1 MKKIIALIA
10 CSLCCGIVAAQGT
23 YSLDQLK
30 QLAVENNYALRS
42 ARNAINQS
50 KEVKSEAFTKFFP
63 QLSAMGLGF
72 QNNKPMIDIDFELPD
87 AINAM
92 IPQGLIP
99 ANISLMKKGLYG
111 SISAL
116 QPVFMG
122 GQIINSNKLA
132 QVGIETSEL
141 QLEASEDQVELT
153 TEQYYWQMVS
163 LKSKLSTLNS
173 VHDMLDQLEKDV
185 TNMVRVGAVNRN
197 DLLQVQL
204 RKGEIEST
212 TAEVENGLATVSQL
226 LAQHCG
232 IVANASQRADSS
244 LPTDDGVV
252 ANASQR
258 ANPALPIDVAVPDD
272 FSVATVPALPIA
284 LRQDHQAALAATPQ
298 YRLLEKNV
306 ESHHLQHSLAVGKNL
321 PSVGVGASYSYN
333 DFWGKNTN
341 AMIFATVHVPISG
354 WWGGSHNIKKQ
365 NLALA
370 DAKEQMQDNGEKLVI
385 RMNNAWAAV
394 ETSHKKLQIA
404 HDAIAQAEENLR
416 LNKDYY
422 RVGTTKMTDLL
433 LAQEQYQQ
441 ARDRYTDAYAALQT
455 KILEYRQATGQQ

>member
-1 MKKIIALIA
+1 MKKIISLIVF
-10 CSLCCGIVAAQGT
+10 CVCCGSVAAQT
-23 YSLDQLK
+23 PYTLDQLK

-42 ARNAINQS
+42 ARNAIQQS

-63 QLSAMGLGF
+63 QLSATGLGF
-72 QNNKPMIDIDFELPD
+72 QNNKPMIDIDIELPD
-87 AINAM
+87 AISAM

-122 GQIINSNKLA
+122 GQIINGNKLA
-132 QVGIETSEL
+132 QVGIEASEL

-173 VHDMLDQLEKDV
+173 IHDMLDQLEKDV

-212 TAEVENGLATVSQL
+212 TAEVENGLATVAQL
-226 LAQHCG
+226 LAQHVG
-232 IVANASQRADSS
+232 KPGEPLDVTVPEALASGA
-244 LPTDDGVV
+244 
-252 ANASQR
+252 
-258 ANPALPIDVAVPDD
+258 
-272 FSVATVPALPIA
+272 ATVPALPIA
-284 LRQDHQAALAATPQ
+284 LRQDHQSALAATPQ

-354 WWGGSHNIKKQ
+354 WWGGSHAIKKQ

-455 KILEYRQATGQQ
+455 RILEYRQATGQQ